1 MVGNRVALSV
11 VWVIGLVLMISMA
24 HAADP
29 NLTQVQE
36 IMQSMQTIKNDIK
49 KAEDE
54 KTALAG
60 EEKRLIE
67 TDELL
72 KSAEKRFQNDAAALN
87 LEWADYERQEQAHNA
102 EGYAH
107 GKKTGKKYWT
117 GGDELS
123 FPSMSQE
130 WKNAY
135 NERAARLYTR
145 RENLKDRWKT
155 LNEREKGLKESRDN
169 LSKATLELTQKK
181 KANDAKLNEAYA
193 RYTNLINF
201 VRLMNNLPHSRM
213 LIQKAGASEECSNIP
228 GVENLEMYTSTGQ
241 VQLEGAAERAH
252 RCLQRIWDG
261 AK

>member
-1 MVGNRVALSV
+1 MALSV
-11 VWVIGLVLMISMA
+11 VWVIGLILMISMA

-36 IMQSMQTIKNDIK
+36 IMQSMQTIRNDIK
-49 KAEDE
+49 KGEDE
-54 KTALAG
+54 KTSLAG

-67 TDELL
+67 TDEML
-72 KSAEKRFQNDAAALN
+72 KSAEKRFKNDATALD
-87 LEWADYERQEQAHNA
+87 LEWADYERQQQAHNA

-107 GKKTGKKYWT
+107 GKITGRKNWA
-117 GGDELS
+117 GGDELDFS
-123 FPSMSQE
+123 SMSQE
-130 WKNAY
+130 WVNAY
-135 NERAARLYTR
+135 NERFARLETR
-145 RENLKDRWKT
+145 RQNLRDRGKT
-155 LNEREKGLKESRDN
+155 LDEREKGLKELRDN
-169 LSKATLELTQKK
+169 LSKGTLEWAQKK
-181 KANDAKLNEAYA
+181 KANDTKLNEAYA
-193 RYTNLINF
+193 RYTQLINF

-228 GVENLEMYTSTGQ
+228 GVEKLEMYTSTGQ

>member
-1 MVGNRVALSV
+1 MVGNRMALSV
-11 VWVIGLVLMISMA
+11 VWVIGLVLIISTA
-24 HAADP
+24 YAADP
-29 NLTQVQE
+29 NLAQVQE

-72 KSAEKRFQNDAAALN
+72 KSAEKRFQNDATAFN
-87 LEWADYERQEQAHNA
+87 LEWADWVRQNQAHNA

-107 GKKTGKKYWT
+107 GKVTGRKGSM
-117 GGDELS
+117 GGDELE

-135 NERAARLYTR
+135 NERADRLYTR
-145 RENLKDRWKT
+145 RENLRDRAKT
-155 LNEREKGLKESRDN
+155 LDEREKALKESRDN

-193 RYTNLINF
+193 RYTQLINF

-228 GVENLEMYTSTGQ
+228 GVEKLETYTSTGQ